1 LPHFF
6 AYQKV
11 KNAINVNLQTAE
23 SAAYA
28 GKGLIVVTDL
38 DEKLDSCPT
47 VISQKD
53 VIVAKELYII

>member
-1 LPHFF
+1 
-6 AYQKV
+6 
-11 KNAINVNLQTAE
+11 VNLQTAE